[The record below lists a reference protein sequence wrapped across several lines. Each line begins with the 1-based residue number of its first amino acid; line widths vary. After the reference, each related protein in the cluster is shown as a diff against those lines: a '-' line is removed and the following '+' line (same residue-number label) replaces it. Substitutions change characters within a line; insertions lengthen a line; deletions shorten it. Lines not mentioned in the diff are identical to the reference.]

1 MFDNKKMGR
10 IIKKFSVSQNIRLLV
25 VMQVFIAL
33 ALFSIILFAYFSF
46 YKASKSSVSIHG
58 KLILDDVCERL
69 STHIV
74 TSSEILDSAANTID
88 FMIEENV
95 PKEKIHKYLR
105 EISDDNKEKFAPD
118 YKGLYGY
125 IDGEYMDGFDWQP
138 DKNFIPTMR
147 NWYRDAVKRD
157 GKLTFVHPYI
167 DVKTKKVVFSIARLL
182 KDKKSVIAID
192 VPMKEIQDII
202 KNTDD
207 LKNSTNF
214 MLDSKSFVAAHSD
227 PRQIGSYYFDN
238 VVLSEHKKIAKE
250 VIGKDHASF
259 DITYK
264 SVPCSVFSKQVL
276 GEWYFV
282 VVIPT
287 RSLMIDIQK
296 DLQLT
301 LFGFIIVIGFI
312 LYQFYSNFRQ
322 RYKAMKYAEELEV
335 YKTKLEQQYMD
346 QFRMRTRAEEEN
358 ERNLKKLSDMQ
369 ECVIEGMAT
378 IIEYRD
384 MNTGHHVQ
392 NTKHYVQ
399 MIANYLYKNGLHK
412 DEVDLEFLSM
422 IGNAAAMHDIGKIA
436 IPDQILNKPGKLTA
450 DEWGT
455 MQQHTVMGA
464 GIVRAVFGEGIDH
477 RMLEMCVQV
486 VMYHHEK
493 WNGSGYPIGLEGNEI
508 PISARIM
515 AIADVFDACASRRV
529 YKEAFD
535 VDDVFE
541 IIRKD
546 AGVHF
551 DPELAEIF
559 LTLKQDVKD
568 YLKNKFDKK
577 SMFGFEKSMDEDS
590 LKILEEL

>member
-1 MFDNKKMGR
+1 MR
-10 IIKKFSVSQNIRLLV
+10 RTSKKFSVSQNIRFLV
-25 VMQVFIAL
+25 VTQVFIAL

-46 YKASKSSVSIHG
+46 YKASKSSVSFNG
-58 KLILDDVCERL
+58 KLILDDVCEKL
-69 STHIV
+69 SAHIV
-74 TSSEILDSAANTID
+74 ASSEILDSAADAID
-88 FMIEENV
+88 FMLEDKTPN
-95 PKEKIHKYLR
+95 EKIHKYLR
-105 EISDDNKEKFAPD
+105 KISIDNKEKFAPD
-118 YKGLYGY
+118 FEGIYGY
-125 IDGEYMDGFDWQP
+125 VRNEFMDGFDWSP
-138 DKNFIPTMR
+138 DKNYIPTMR
-147 NWYRDAVKRD
+147 NWYTEAVANN
-157 GKLTFVHPYI
+157 GKVTFVHPYI
-167 DVKTKKVVFSIARLL
+167 DVKTKKVIFSIARLL
-182 KDKKSVIAID
+182 CDKQSVLAID
-192 VPMKEIQDII
+192 VPMKEIQYII
-202 KNTDD
+202 QNTVD

-214 MLDSKSFVAAHSD
+214 IIDSNSFVAAHTD
-227 PRQIGSYYFDN
+227 PRQIGSYYFEN
-238 VVLSEHKKIAKE
+238 VVLSEHKAIAKR
-250 VIGKDHASF
+250 VIGKESEIFEID
-259 DITYK
+259 YK
-264 SVPCSVFSKQVL
+264 SVPSSVFSKKVL
-276 GEWYFV
+276 GDWYFV
-282 VVIPT
+282 VIMPT

-322 RYKAMKYAEELEV
+322 RYRAMKYAEELEG

-399 MIANYLYKNGLHK
+399 MLANYLYKNGLHK

-450 DEWGT
+450 DEWGA

-493 WNGSGYPIGLEGNEI
+493 WNGSGYPIGLKGNEI

-559 LTLKQDVKD
+559 LALKQDVKD
-568 YLKNKFDKK
+568 YLRNKFDKK